1 MTVPEIDLAAVGL
14 TGAGVSWGI
23 HVRDVV
29 DRRCVVALNDDAV
42 LATASVGKLLLLLET
57 ARQIDAGEVSSD
69 EMLTRLPQDQVAD
82 SGLWQHLQVQALPL
96 GDVAG
101 LVAAVSDNLAT
112 NVLLRRVGLDA
123 VSATAARLGLT
134 VTALHDKVRD
144 VRGPE
149 HPAALSS
156 GSAAELA
163 TLFAGV
169 VTGSALSP
177 DVSSRV
183 LTWLSTGVDL
193 SMTASAYGLDPLA
206 HVVPDRGL
214 VVVNKTGTNTGV
226 RCDVGTMSVDG
237 RTLAF
242 AVLANWDDARSDERD
257 AVLLAMRQVGREM
270 LRYLTAP

>member
-1 MTVPEIDLAAVGL
+1 MAVPAIDLGAFGL
-14 TGAGVSWGI
+14 TGPGVSWGV

-29 DRRCVVALNDDAV
+29 DRRCLVALNDDAV

-57 ARQIDAGEVSSD
+57 SRQVDAGEVSSG

-82 SGLWQHLQVQALPL
+82 SGLWQHLQVEALPL

-101 LVAAVSDNLAT
+101 LVGAVSDNLAT

-134 VTALHDKVRD
+134 VTALLDKVRD

-163 TLFAGV
+163 TLFAEV
-169 VTGSALSP
+169 ATGSALSP

-206 HVVPDRGL
+206 HVVPDRGV

-226 RCDVGTMSVDG
+226 RCDVGIVSVDG
-237 RTLAF
+237 RTLAY

-257 AVLLAMRQVGREM
+257 VVLFAMRQLGREM